1 MCLIYNPDA
10 AAVLLPR
17 GHTAAAVADPRHA
30 LGSFCI
36 VVDVP
41 PVPLATEGSKAQHA
55 WCTVRQASGGG
66 VRSHLDHLLCVE
78 CSSATT

>member
-17 GHTAAAVADPRHA
+17 GHTAAAVADPLRA
-30 LGSFCI
+30 WGSFCI

-41 PVPLATEGSKAQHA
+41 PVPLAMEVSEVHHG
-55 WCTVRQASGGG
+55 CNVQASGPG
-66 VRSHLDHLLCVE
+66 VRSHLDAC
-78 CSSATT
+78 CATSVQCNST